1 MTTEQLTISPR
12 PSVRHF
18 EAVLEWLADRPPMVW
33 RLLAFGL
40 VAAMT
45 ILAIRQASIS
55 IDGVRYFWLD
65 DDQMISMRYARN
77 LAEGHGLVWKDRK
90 SVV

>member
-1 MTTEQLTISPR
+1 MTTEQLSVTPIA
-12 PSVRHF
+12 SVRRF
-18 EAVLEWLADRPPMVW
+18 ETMLEWLANRPPILW

-45 ILAIRQASIS
+45 VLAIRQASIS

-77 LAEGHGLVWKDRK
+77 LAEGHGLVWNPGER
-90 SVV
+90 V